1 MTDVTLNGTT
11 LYYTETGQGPTALV
25 MHGGLGVDHTTYRGL
40 DMFADRLRLVY
51 YDHRHNGR
59 SGRPPLE
66 TLTMEQ
72 LADDAAALA
81 KHVTGEPVI
90 VIGHSYGGFIAQE
103 FALRHPD
110 LVKALILVDTTP
122 GQLGTDEDPNAYQG
136 PPPPAEWL
144 AIVQN
149 PPVTDEDFAA
159 VFPKL
164 LPFYLHSVDPA
175 VVEDHMA
182 GTIFSAAASTR
193 SMEVLSRW
201 SSVDRLPRI
210 QAPTLI
216 MVGAHDVITSPAQSH
231 RLGDG
236 IPNSQVVEFAHSGH
250 FPWIEEPRRFTET
263 VRSFVSLVDNLGT
276 AARLGLS

>member
-81 KHVTGEPVI
+81 RHVSGEPVI
-90 VIGHSYGGFIAQE
+90 VIGHSYGGFVAQE

-110 LVKALILVDTTP
+110 LVKALILVDTTA
-122 GQLGTDEDPNAYQG
+122 GQLGQGEDPDAYQG
-136 PPPPAEWL
+136 PPPPDEWI
-144 AIVQN
+144 AIVSD
-149 PPVTDEDFAA
+149 PPKDDAEMAK
-159 VFPKL
+159 VFPDL
-164 LPFYLHSVDPA
+164 LPFYLKPGTDPTPLREA
-175 VVEDHMA
+175 MA
-182 GTIFSAAASTR
+182 DTVYSAEASAR
-193 SMEVLSRW
+193 SMEVLSQW
-201 SSVDRLPRI
+201 SSADRLSAI
-210 QAPTLI
+210 TVPTLVL
-216 MVGAHDVITSPAQSH
+216 VGAHDVITAPPQA
-231 RLGDG
+231 RRIADR
-236 IPNSQVVEFAHSGH
+236 IPGARVVEFAESGH
-250 FPWIEEPRRFTET
+250 FPWAEEAGRFNEV
-263 VRSFVSLVDNLGT
+263 VRSFLGT
-276 AARLGLS
+276 ATRG